1 MEKANNEISQLQK
14 RRRMRNCRKKRRRQE
29 RALAN
34 RMVNEEV
41 LAQKISG
48 ALKEQKASLRNI
60 IPNGKTF
67 LKKQTNFDVKYR
79 YKVTRERYDF
89 TSTIVGVH
97 VIYFGNSNLL

>member
-14 RRRMRNCRKKRRRQE
+14 KRRMRNCRKKRRRQE

-48 ALKEQKASLRNI
+48 AVKEQKA
-60 IPNGKTF
+60 NGKTF
-67 LKKQTNFDVKYR
+67 LKKQMNFNVKYQ

-89 TSTIVGVH
+89 ASRIVGM
-97 VIYFGNSNLL
+97 

>member
-14 RRRMRNCRKKRRRQE
+14 KRGMRNCRKKRRRHE

-48 ALKEQKASLRNI
+48 AVKEQKA
-60 IPNGKTF
+60 NGKTF
-67 LKKQTNFDVKYR
+67 LKKQMNFNVKYQ

-89 TSTIVGVH
+89 ASRIVGM
-97 VIYFGNSNLL
+97 

>member
-14 RRRMRNCRKKRRRQE
+14 KRRMRNCRKKWRRQE

-48 ALKEQKASLRNI
+48 AVKEQKA
-60 IPNGKTF
+60 NGKTF
-67 LKKQTNFDVKYR
+67 LKKQMNFNVKYQ

-89 TSTIVGVH
+89 ASRIVGM
-97 VIYFGNSNLL
+97 